1 MQPGEDEDDED
12 DGDSDTTL
20 QMGPRELDEERLGI
34 RSVSPADSDAQMAE
48 GARMPDAGGQR
59 GPPRREAARPQRGV
73 ALSLPAS
80 AGSAVSFAGAGLR
93 GPAAGA
99 GLRGSAAGAGLRG
112 SAAAIAAIATDQI

>member
-59 GPPRREAARPQRGV
+59 GPPHREAARGSGEYPRHPLPYPGPPRPPAMRMGSVREPWGYLRRRG
-73 ALSLPAS
+73 ADSPR
-80 AGSAVSFAGAGLR
+80 GA
-93 GPAAGA
+93 
-99 GLRGSAAGAGLRG
+99 
-112 SAAAIAAIATDQI
+112 